1 MNIFNDPNFIW
12 TAFNLT
18 VLLYVLYD
26 IYEELSTI
34 FTYFART
41 AQMDG
46 FFVTFVNRLSSRV
59 YFILMLISASLLFVV
74 NNAEMLDAVMLVAP
88 VALLIGFFVNT
99 LICKMC
105 FINDIGLGTVSPNYE
120 MEIKWNEINGF
131 SWEQNV
137 LFLTL
142 NRKWFTRKKI
152 KFSDSSAIAVVNE
165 RLQSLTRHGSHVSS
179 DSMGIKAIK

>member
-1 MNIFNDPNFIW
+1 MDMFNDPDFVW
-12 TAFNLT
+12 TGFNLA

-26 IYEELSTI
+26 IYQELSTI
-34 FTYFART
+34 FTYVART
-41 AQMDG
+41 GQKDG
-46 FFVTFVNRLSSRV
+46 FFITFVNRLSSRV

-74 NNAEMLDAVMLVAP
+74 NNAEMLEAVMLIAP

-120 MEIKWNEINGF
+120 MEIQWNEIKAYT
-131 SWEQNV
+131 WKQNV
-137 LFLTL
+137 LCLIL

-152 KFSDSSAIAVVNE
+152 KFSDSSAITVIND
-165 RLQSLTRHGSHVSS
+165 RLQNLTHQGTHVPS
-179 DSMGIKAIK
+179 DSMDIKAI